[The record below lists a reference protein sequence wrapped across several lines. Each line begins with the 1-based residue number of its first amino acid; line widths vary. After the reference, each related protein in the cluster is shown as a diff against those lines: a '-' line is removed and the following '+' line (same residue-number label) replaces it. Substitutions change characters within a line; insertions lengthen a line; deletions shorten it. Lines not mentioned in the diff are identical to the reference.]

1 MDGSA
6 LLRKFLPEAPLV
18 SKVVSQIKVAP
29 ECIMHSTTFGINN
42 SKGKAGATSEA
53 QVLARLVG
61 HQWWEV
67 NWRLRSR
74 QWSYVQSY
82 ECSCP
87 SNWRGWNQ
95 SREVSALYRL
105 LHLYAFASRQFPYQG
120 EVAAPLLPDPVGFSM
135 PCIPS
140 QRTKAS
146 NQPVLVVSFGYIPK
160 PWPPCS

>member
-18 SKVVSQIKVAP
+18 SKVVSQINVAP
-29 ECIMHSTTFGINN
+29 ECIMHSTFGINN

-53 QVLARLVG
+53 LASAGEAGG

-87 SNWRGWNQ
+87 STGSGGINRGKSQ
-95 SREVSALYRL
+95 RSTDCCI
-105 LHLYAFASRQFPYQG
+105 LYAFASRQFPYQG

>member
-1 MDGSA
+1 MK
-6 LLRKFLPEAPLV
+6 LRVIARHPRNGIAAHQAIGKSIDFEREMAVPNPLELP
-18 SKVVSQIKVAP
+18 
-29 ECIMHSTTFGINN
+29 
-42 SKGKAGATSEA
+42 
-53 QVLARLVG
+53 LARMD
-61 HQWWEV
+61 
-67 NWRLRSR
+67 
-74 QWSYVQSY
+74 
-82 ECSCP
+82 
-87 SNWRGWNQ
+87 Q
-95 SREVSALYRL
+95 SREVSAFYRL

>member
-1 MDGSA
+1 MHQLGGE
-6 LLRKFLPEAPLV
+6 LQVPV
-18 SKVVSQIKVAP
+18 SGRMSRVMSVPARVTGAD
-29 ECIMHSTTFGINN
+29 GINR
-42 SKGKAGATSEA
+42 GKS
-53 QVLARLVG
+53 Q
-61 HQWWEV
+61 
-67 NWRLRSR
+67 RS
-74 QWSYVQSY
+74 
-82 ECSCP
+82 
-87 SNWRGWNQ
+87 N
-95 SREVSALYRL
+95 RL